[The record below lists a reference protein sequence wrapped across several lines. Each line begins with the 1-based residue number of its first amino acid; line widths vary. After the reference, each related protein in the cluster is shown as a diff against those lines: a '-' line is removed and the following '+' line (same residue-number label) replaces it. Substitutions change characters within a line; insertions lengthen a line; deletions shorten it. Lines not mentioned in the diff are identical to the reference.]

1 MNKQSDQKVSHEI
14 HSKFREFFPGDQ
26 VLVEDIRT
34 DETWWPMTVA
44 ERTMPKSYIVI
55 LSDSS
60 ESSGTEV
67 VQADESPKETHI
79 IDLDQYMNVNT
90 LAL

>member
-44 ERTMPKSYIVI
+44 ERTIPKSYIVI
-55 LSDSS
+55 LND
-60 ESSGTEV
+60 GR
-67 VQADESPKETHI
+67 AWKRH
-79 IDLDQYMNVNT
+79 IDLIRKADFQ
-90 LAL
+90 